1 MEISI
6 RSPVYPTED
15 IEKVRRAI
23 ETLLGRIPL
32 EIIECENYTKLVSS
46 NITQDDLISIRR
58 LIHEKR
64 ILDAARIRLLKN
76 YNDLEATTDLF
87 LDKQAAFIGK
97 IRLIDNDA
105 ESPPLGSIEI
115 QIAFKTQFQF
125 EEFLDW
131 FSPRT
136 RDGKIVT

>member
-32 EIIECENYTKLVSS
+32 EIIECENHTELVSS
-46 NITQDDLISIRR
+46 NITQDNLISIRR

-64 ILDAARIRLLKN
+64 ILDATRICLLKN

-97 IRLIDNDA
+97 IRLIDNNT
-105 ESPPLGSIEI
+105 ESPPLGSIEV

>member
-6 RSPVYPTED
+6 KSPVYPTED

-32 EIIECENYTKLVSS
+32 EVIEYEDCAELVCSS
-46 NITQDDLISIRR
+46 ITQDNLLSIRR

-64 ILDAARIRLLKN
+64 ILDAVRIRLLKN
-76 YNDLEATTDLF
+76 YNDLESTTGLY
-87 LDKQAAFIGK
+87 LDKQAASIGK

-105 ESPPLGSIEI
+105 ELPPLGSIEI

-125 EEFLDW
+125 AEFLDW

-136 RDGKIVT
+136 KNGKIVT

>member
-6 RSPVYPTED
+6 KSPVYPTED

-23 ETLLGRIPL
+23 EALLGRIPL
-32 EIIECENYTKLVSS
+32 EVIEYENYTELVSS
-46 NITQDDLISIRR
+46 SATQDNLVSIRR

-64 ILDAARIRLLKN
+64 ILDAVRKRLLKN
-76 YNDLEATTDLF
+76 YNDLESTTGF
-87 LDKQAAFIGK
+87 YFDKQAASIGK

-105 ESPPLGSIEI
+105 ELPPLGSIEI
-115 QIAFKTQFQF
+115 QITFKTQFHF

-136 RDGKIVT
+136 KDGRIVT